1 MLLFKRVAI
10 PAWRIPMFNKRK
22 ILGLFIVPMVLS
34 VPAPA
39 GLKKGDK
46 AAAGTGEIT
55 GSELVNVLWREPTDI
70 RSRNLYYGPG
80 GAEHQPHSTYT
91 FEKEDLDG
99 TNPKFV
105 VRDENGVK
113 WKVKLGEEA
122 KPETVASRL
131 VWAVGYNTN
140 EDYFLPEL
148 RVKEMPAHLQR
159 RSAAKFIEADGSM
172 RNVRLKRYLEG
183 EKKVASWK
191 WRSDPF
197 AGTREYNGLRV
208 MMAVVN
214 NWDLKDENNSI
225 YVEKRSRGTEGNER
239 VYMVSDLG
247 ASFGSWG
254 LERTHAESKGNLDQY
269 TRHKFLRKIGPEFVD
284 FEVPHRPALFVLLN
298 PHEFFLRVH
307 LEWIGRHIPRT
318 DAKWIGQELAQLS
331 PGQIR
336 DAFRSAGYTP
346 AQVEGFSTVVESRIA
361 ELNRL

>member
-1 MLLFKRVAI
+1 MY
-10 PAWRIPMFNKRK
+10 NKRK
-22 ILGLFIVPMVLS
+22 ILGLFVAALVLT

-39 GLKKGDK
+39 GLKKGNK
-46 AAAGTGEIT
+46 GASGTGEIT
-55 GSELVNVLWREPTDI
+55 GNQLLNVVWREPTDI

-80 GAEHQPHSTYT
+80 GEEHQPHSTYT

-99 TNPKFV
+99 ANPKFV

-131 VWAVGYNTN
+131 VWAVGYYTN
-140 EDYFLPEL
+140 EDYFLPVL
-148 RVKEMPAHLQR
+148 RVKDMPAHLKR

-183 EKKVASWK
+183 EKKVGSWR
-191 WRSDPF
+191 WRNDPF
-197 AGTREYNGLRV
+197 AGSREYNGLRV
-208 MMAVVN
+208 MMAVIN
-214 NWDLKDENNSI
+214 NWDLKDVNNSI
-225 YVEKRSRGTEGNER
+225 YEEKRSRGEEGHER

-254 LERTHAESKGNLDQY
+254 LERTHEESKGNLDEY
-269 TRHKFLRKIGPEFVD
+269 TRHKFIRKIGSEFVD
-284 FEVPHRPALFVLLN
+284 FEVPHRPTLLLLLN
-298 PHEFFLRVH
+298 PHEFFMRVH
-307 LEWIGRHIPRT
+307 VEWIGRHIPRT

-331 PGQIR
+331 PSQIR

-346 AQVEGFSTVVESRIA
+346 AEVEGFSNVVESRIA

>member
-1 MLLFKRVAI
+1 MY
-10 PAWRIPMFNKRK
+10 NKQK
-22 ILGLFIVPMVLS
+22 ILGLFIGALILA

-39 GLKKGDK
+39 DLKKRDK
-46 AAAGTGEIT
+46 AANRAGEIT
-55 GSELVNVLWREPTDI
+55 GMELVNVLWREPADI

-80 GAEHQPHSTYT
+80 GEEHQPHSTFT
-91 FEKEDLDG
+91 FEKEDMDG
-99 TNPKFV
+99 SNPKFV

-113 WKVKLGEEA
+113 WKVKLGQEA

-131 VWAVGYNTN
+131 VWAVGYFTN

-148 RVKEMPAHLQR
+148 RVKEMPAHLRR

-183 EKKVASWK
+183 EKKIGSWK
-191 WRSDPF
+191 WRGDPF

-208 MMAVVN
+208 MMAVIN
-214 NWDLKDENNSI
+214 NWDLKDENNSV
-225 YVEKRSRGTEGNER
+225 YEEKRSRGEEGNER

-254 LERTHAESKGNLDQY
+254 LERTQAESKGNLDEY
-269 TRHKFLRKIGPEFVD
+269 TRHKFIRKIGSEYVD
-284 FEVPHRPALFVLLN
+284 FEVPHRPTMLLVMN
-298 PHEFFLRVH
+298 APEFLRRVH
-307 LEWIGRHIPRT
+307 LEWIGRHIPRA

-331 PGQIR
+331 PGQIH

-346 AQVEGFSTVVESRIA
+346 AEVEGFSAVLESRIA